1 MKTSPPLIGDRTR
14 LLPVIKVLVIG
25 EGGVGKTTLIHRLV
39 TGKYSDQP
47 MTIGMG
53 FATKVMKTNGGQEVK
68 LQLWDIGGQSR
79 FRLFV
84 PSAKGGAKG
93 VVLVFDL
100 SRPSTFVR
108 LDDWVR
114 LVRTDLPAE
123 RHIPII
129 LVGAKCDLKREIVA
143 GAARDLVKRQT
154 LDGYV
159 ETSSKENIR
168 VEEPFYRLLNAIIS
182 GGVRQF
188 KGKVGGI

>member
-1 MKTSPPLIGDRTR
+1 MRSKPPSGSADTR
-14 LLPVIKVLVIG
+14 FVEVIKVLVIG

-47 MTIGMG
+47 MTIGMDL
-53 FATKVMKTNGGQEVK
+53 ATKVMRTSDGREVK
-68 LQLWDIGGQSR
+68 LQLWDIGGQNR
-79 FRLFV
+79 FRLFL

-93 VVLVFDL
+93 IILVFDL

-114 LVRTDLPAE
+114 LVRSDLQPG
-123 RHIPII
+123 RHVPIM
-129 LVGAKCDLKREIVA
+129 LVGAKCDLKREIMA
-143 GAARDLVKRQT
+143 GAARDLVARLR

-168 VEEPFYRLLNAIIS
+168 IEEPFYLLLNTIVSARVRGSPIS
-182 GGVRQF
+182 SG
-188 KGKVGGI
+188 